1 MKEFAVKH
9 RLRWKRDTC
18 RDVNTLGKW
27 GEIFRSGESMIGVQ
41 IGGSRADGSMTA
53 VSPESNQRINR
64 ARRLWGE
71 PTQGGDGEAVFVLP
85 EDRLMEA
92 ARMIGA
98 YRKRQLSPEHMA
110 RLIEVGRET
119 RRIPALA
126 GRSGGDKARS
136 HRG

>member
-9 RLRWKRDTC
+9 RLRWKRDAC
-18 RDVNTLGKW
+18 GEVNILGKW
-27 GEIFRSGESMIGVQ
+27 GEIFRYGKGEIGAQ
-41 IGGSRADGSMTA
+41 IGGPRADGSRTA
-53 VSPESNQRINR
+53 VSPGSNQRINR

-71 PTQGGDGEAVFVLP
+71 PTQGGDGEAVFILP

-110 RLIEVGRET
+110 RLIEAGRKT
-119 RRIPALA
+119 RRLPALA
-126 GRSGGDKARS
+126 SRSGGDKARS